1 MRFIY
6 FNPRSRKGFDRCTA
20 HAAYQVNKFQS
31 TKPQRLRLKQSP
43 KSENGALIS
52 IHEAAKA
59 STNKMIY
66 EANHKTISIYEAAKA
81 STPNLH
87 YPVFWKKFQSTKP
100 QRLRRG
106 AYCNSFTTG
115 YFNPRSRKGFDSF
128 QPDSSD
134 YYAHFN
140 PRSRK
145 GFDILEIPT
154 TLMDLDFNPR
164 SRKGFDH
171 LHIQSE
177 NLLFISIHEAAKAST
192 VDKNGR
198 RAHPG
203 ISIHEAAKASTH
215 LYTTLILTLKISIH
229 EAAKAS
235 TVR

>member
-59 STNKMIY
+59 STDKN
-66 EANHKTISIYEAAKA
+66 
-81 STPNLH
+81 
-87 YPVFWKKFQSTKP
+87 
-100 QRLRRG
+100 
-106 AYCNSFTTG
+106 AYN
-115 YFNPRSRKGFDSF
+115 YLYHN
-128 QPDSSD
+128 
-134 YYAHFN
+134 FN

>member
-1 MRFIY
+1 MVLVANPPGMDY
-6 FNPRSRKGFDRCTA
+6 FNPRSRKGFDEVPIVTVS
-20 HAAYQVNKFQS
+20 Q
-31 TKPQRLRLKQSP
+31 LD
-43 KSENGALIS
+43 IS

-59 STNKMIY
+59 STASSRIPVITM
-66 EANHKTISIYEAAKA
+66 HISIHEAAKA
-81 STPNLH
+81 STDKN
-87 YPVFWKKFQSTKP
+87 
-100 QRLRRG
+100 
-106 AYCNSFTTG
+106 AYN
-115 YFNPRSRKGFDSF
+115 YLYHN
-128 QPDSSD
+128 
-134 YYAHFN
+134 FN